1 MLMNKR
7 RGAPL
12 SPQLMPR
19 GERTT
24 RQSFTRI
31 PDNQLSPG
39 ALQFLQALRKGATH
53 PVETP

>member
-19 GERTT
+19 GARTT